1 MERHLILEDGTV
13 FSGQGFGAPAT
24 TFGEIIFDTATSGY
38 QETITNPIYDGQM
51 IVFAMPVVG
60 ADGIHAEAY
69 ESTTPKIRGVVVHDL
84 AEVSTNRQRRMN
96 LDRFLQHHNI
106 PGLYEVDTRK
116 LIRHLRETGP
126 QKATIVDVVD
136 DHAVDQLVATVLTN
150 KQVQNT
156 ATPKA
161 YANPGHG
168 FHIIVIDFGLKHG
181 ILRVLG
187 DYDANVTV
195 LPYTTTVDEVLTLDP
210 DGIILSTGPGNPEDL
225 PDSVLTLI
233 RVLQTK
239 MPLLGLGLGHELLAL
254 ANGAEIQA
262 LPAEYH
268 GMNHPIQEIISQ
280 QLFYARQGR
289 GYVIDEDS
297 LDGKKLFVTHRDL
310 VDGSI
315 QGIRLRDNP
324 AFSVQF
330 FPDGAPGPLE
340 ANGIFADFFE
350 TVADYVQK
358 NSWNAG

>member
-1 MERHLILEDGTV
+1 MTRHLILEDGTV
-13 FSGQGFGAPAT
+13 FAGEGFGSPAT
-24 TFGEIIFDTATSGY
+24 TFGEIIFDTAMVGY

-69 ESTTPKIRGVVVHDL
+69 ESIAPKVRGVIVHDL

-96 LDRFLQHHNI
+96 LDRFLKQHNV
-106 PGLYEVDTRK
+106 PGICQVDTRQ

-136 DHAVDQLVATVLTN
+136 DHAFDQLNATVLTN

-181 ILRVLG
+181 ILRILG
-187 DYDANVTV
+187 EYDANVTV
-195 LPYTTTVDEVLTLDP
+195 LPYSTTVDEVLTLDP

-225 PDSVLTLI
+225 PESVLTLI

-239 MPLLGLGLGHELLAL
+239 APLLGVGLGHELFAL
-254 ANGAEIQA
+254 ANGASLQA

-280 QLFYARQGR
+280 QIFYARQGR
-289 GYVIDEDS
+289 GYVVDWHS
-297 LDGKKLFVTHRDL
+297 LNANKLFATHRDL
-310 VDGSI
+310 VDDSI
-315 QGIRLRDNP
+315 QGLRHRDFP

-340 ANGIFADFFE
+340 ASVIITDFFE
-350 TVADYVQK
+350 TVADYVQES
-358 NSWNAG
+358 N

>member
-13 FSGQGFGAPAT
+13 FSGEGFGAPAT

-69 ESTTPKIRGVVVHDL
+69 ESINPKIRGMIVHDL

-96 LDRFLQHHNI
+96 LDRFLKHYNI
-106 PGLYEVDTRK
+106 PGLYQVDTRK
-116 LIRHLRETGP
+116 LIRHLRETGS

-136 DHAVDQLVATVLTN
+136 DHARDQLQATVLTN

-156 ATPKA
+156 ATNKA
-161 YANPGHG
+161 YSNPGRG
-168 FHIIVIDFGLKHG
+168 FHIIVIDFGLKNG

-195 LPYTTTVDEVLTLDP
+195 LPYTTSVDEVLTLDP
-210 DGIILSTGPGNPEDL
+210 DGVILSTGPGNPEDL
-225 PDSVLTLI
+225 PESVLTLI
-233 RVLQTK
+233 RVIQTK
-239 MPLLGLGLGHELLAL
+239 VPMLGIGLGHELFAL
-254 ANGAEIQA
+254 ANNSALTV

-280 QLFYARQGR
+280 EILYARQGR
-289 GYVIDEDS
+289 GYVVDPEL
-297 LDGKKLFVTHRDL
+297 LDNKRLFVTHRDL
-310 VDGSI
+310 VDQSI
-315 QGIRLRDNP
+315 QGLRHRDFP

-340 ANGIFADFFE
+340 AKRVFSDFFE
-350 TVADYVQK
+350 TVVDYVQK
-358 NSWNAG
+358 NN